1 MSVKVLIVEDESD
14 LREALCAILNLEG
27 FSARGV
33 GSIAEYRAWRQTE
46 SCDLLVL
53 DRILPDGDGLDLLRE
68 HRQTDSTPATIITC
82 EGQTSDKIAGMSADA
97 DYYLVKPIVTEEL
110 IAILRRLS
118 RRITPDS
125 HSRPTWILDTVRWQL
140 KAPSGASVPLTRS
153 ELNLLSNFI
162 DQSGIT
168 INRDAIIQTLGYNPK
183 HYDLRRLEILVRRLR
198 NKVEKSGVTAFPL
211 STIYGVGYAFNFPI
225 CKI

>member
-1 MSVKVLIVEDESD
+1 MSVKVLVVEDEAD

-27 FSARGV
+27 FSAHGV
-33 GSIAEYRAWRQTE
+33 GSIAEYRAWRKSN

-53 DRILPDGDGLDLLRE
+53 DRILPDGDGLDLLKE
-68 HRQTDSTPATIITC
+68 HRQTALTPTTIITC
-82 EGQTSDKIAGMSADA
+82 EGKTSDKIAGMSADA

-118 RRITPDS
+118 RRVTSDL
-125 HSRPTWILDTVRWQL
+125 RTQPTWVLDTIRWQL
-140 KAPSGASVPLTRS
+140 KSPSGSSVPLTRS
-153 ELNLLSNFI
+153 ELNLLSNFVEK
-162 DQSGIT
+162 SGIT
-168 INRDAIIQTLGYNPK
+168 IDRDTIIQTLGYNPT

-198 NKVEKSGVTAFPL
+198 AKVEKSGVAAFPL

-225 CKI
+225 CGT